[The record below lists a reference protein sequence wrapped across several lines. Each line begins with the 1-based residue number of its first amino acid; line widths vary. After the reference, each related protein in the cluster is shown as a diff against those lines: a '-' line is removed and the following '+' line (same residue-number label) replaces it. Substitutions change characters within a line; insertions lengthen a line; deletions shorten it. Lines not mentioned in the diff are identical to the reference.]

1 MKQFIQPKPLVW
13 NSILSRPTASF
24 KDLEPVVEDVF
35 SEVQSKGD
43 EALKA
48 YTQKFDGVS
57 LDSFSVTEADFLE
70 AENKVSKKLKEAI
83 QLAKSNI
90 EAFHKA
96 QKIPS
101 VSIETQPGV
110 LCWQEK
116 RPIEKVG
123 LYIPGGSAPLFS
135 TLLT

>member
-24 KDLEPVVEDVF
+24 KDLEPVIEDVF

-96 QKIPS
+96 QKTPS

-110 LCWQEK
+110 CVGKKKDRLKKWVYIFLEVQHLCFL
-116 RPIEKVG
+116 P
-123 LYIPGGSAPLFS
+123 Y
-135 TLLT
+135 